1 MRKIAIAS
9 EHAGYPLKEFLKP
22 VLAGEGF
29 EVLDLGVDSDQP
41 VDYPLIAEELANTVI
56 SEKAEMGILICGTGI
71 GMSIA
76 ANKVRGIRAAHCTDL
91 FTAKMTRLHNDA
103 NILCLGAWL
112 TGDRISKEIVLTF
125 LNTEFEGGRHIP
137 RIEKITLVEQHNA

>member
-9 EHAGYPLKEFLKP
+9 EHAGYHLKEFLKP
-22 VLAGEGF
+22 VLSEEGF
-29 EVLDLGVDSDQP
+29 EALDLGVGSDQP
-41 VDYPLIAEELANTVI
+41 VDYPLIAEELANAVI
-56 SEKAEMGILICGTGI
+56 SEKAEKGILICGTGI

-112 TGDRISKEIVLTF
+112 TGERLSKEIALTF